1 MEDFLTDLSSKLTE
15 MFAEMTLEKVFL
27 RQDAEFDE
35 MENQFKRMMS
45 NARLICQSSEPSIC
59 KWLQLLHA
67 HRSHN

>member
-59 KWLQLLHA
+59 K
-67 HRSHN
+67 